1 MNERKAPI
9 AVRGKP
15 PKAFSQ
21 GWGRRFPRAIAL
33 LVGLGWTLLA
43 ATPPARAQTVV
54 PQQTGIGFA
63 AAQIGTTAPQTL
75 VADFTVS
82 GYTSSFTPTAKM
94 HYGYDYTVGD
104 ASCTS
109 TGAGTETCS
118 FSITFTP
125 MLPGM
130 RKDAILVGNG
140 TTTLATVL
148 VYGVGQ
154 GPLAAIQPG
163 VLTQVAAPVTDL
175 YDSVVDENGTAY
187 FNSLNTDTIFS
198 YTRAGVLTQLPV
210 TGLSEPDQIAID
222 GAGTLYFSQE
232 AYGNKIVTYSASGVQ
247 SAITVQPSAPYVPCA
262 NGIVDG
268 NPIEFLSSV
277 AVDGAGDVF
286 VVEALC
292 NVIFELKADGTYA
305 TFPIDPM
312 ITQASKLAV
321 DEAGNVF
328 IGGFSINEL
337 TAGGVQTEINTRENM
352 ASVIGNTDGLGVD
365 ASGLL
370 YNTPYPGTIN
380 GVRFGVAEL
389 PPSDYTTPELD
400 LDAGAPLNGIGL
412 GADGTFFGGGFFS
425 FTKIDRSQGALT
437 FGLQNLGVASAAQT
451 VQLVNIGNE
460 PLSISGIALTGDT
473 RLCDAN
479 HRHHGLRQRNRAG
492 AECLLP
498 GRGDAD
504 ACPCGQFD
512 GFACVH
518 RQLAEQFERDA
529 DCKPERLCEWRVCHG
544 ESISAGLCAAADQ
557 HDESRADGYAD
568 EQRGFRHCNHRRA
581 NVK

>member
-1 MNERKAPI
+1 M
-9 AVRGKP
+9 
-15 PKAFSQ
+15 
-21 GWGRRFPRAIAL
+21 
-33 LVGLGWTLLA
+33 
-43 ATPPARAQTVV
+43 PPARAQTVV

-63 AAQIGTTAPQTL
+63 AAQIGTTAPQAL

-82 GYTSSFTPTAKM
+82 GYTSSFTPTSKM

-118 FSITFTP
+118 FPITFTP

-247 SAITVQPSAPYVPCA
+247 SAITVQPSASYVPCA
-262 NGIVDG
+262 IGIVDG

-277 AVDGAGDVF
+277 AVDGRRGC
-286 VVEALC
+286 LRHRGP
-292 NVIFELKADGTYA
+292 L
-305 TFPIDPM
+305 
-312 ITQASKLAV
+312 Q
-321 DEAGNVF
+321 
-328 IGGFSINEL
+328 
-337 TAGGVQTEINTRENM
+337 R
-352 ASVIGNTDGLGVD
+352 
-365 ASGLL
+365 
-370 YNTPYPGTIN
+370 
-380 GVRFGVAEL
+380 
-389 PPSDYTTPELD
+389 D
-400 LDAGAPLNGIGL
+400 L
-412 GADGTFFGGGFFS
+412 
-425 FTKIDRSQGALT
+425 
-437 FGLQNLGVASAAQT
+437 
-451 VQLVNIGNE
+451 
-460 PLSISGIALTGDT
+460 
-473 RLCDAN
+473 
-479 HRHHGLRQRNRAG
+479 
-492 AECLLP
+492 
-498 GRGDAD
+498 
-504 ACPCGQFD
+504 
-512 GFACVH
+512 
-518 RQLAEQFERDA
+518 
-529 DCKPERLCEWRVCHG
+529 
-544 ESISAGLCAAADQ
+544 
-557 HDESRADGYAD
+557 
-568 EQRGFRHCNHRRA
+568 
-581 NVK
+581 